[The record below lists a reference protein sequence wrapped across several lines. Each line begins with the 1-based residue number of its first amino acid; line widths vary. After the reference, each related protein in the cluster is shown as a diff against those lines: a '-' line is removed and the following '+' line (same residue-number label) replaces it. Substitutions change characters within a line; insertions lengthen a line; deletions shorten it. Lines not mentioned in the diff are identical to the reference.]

1 MKHRYHAVV
10 AYAVPLIVALSL
22 SVVLAKQ
29 VRQIALSNEDNAKA
43 FHSFSAGLEEYRELR
58 PEWRTRF
65 LSNLLAGGLVNLIEV
80 GSAPADRDAAMG
92 SITAKW
98 TAGWIMLVFLIYIA
112 FLREES
118 LLFIL
123 GTFCAVSFAYTP
135 GLGSIRIYPWDLPA
149 LFWFAVAVVLLK
161 SNRLYLLA
169 FLVPIATLFKET
181 ALLIPI
187 AFLFWGKIPWR
198 RRVALCVLSML
209 AGLAA
214 KGILDLVTSSPSPLI
229 TMTLSD
235 AHTEP
240 RLATNL
246 RLISIL
252 RAGHPLF
259 INAGLLAALLLL
271 PCSDRRILGWKVI
284 ALVFIVGNMLFGLI
298 NEYRIWLE
306 LVPPSLQAIDLHF
319 SRRVPSKPSGLP
331 SP

>member
-43 FHSFSAGLEEYRELR
+43 FHSFSAGLKEYRELR

-65 LSNLLAGGLVNLIEV
+65 LSNLLAGGLVNLIDV
-80 GSAPADRDAAMG
+80 GFAPADRDAAMG

-187 AFLFWGKIPWR
+187 AFLFWGKVPWR

-209 AGLAA
+209 AGLAV

-284 ALVFIVGNMLFGLI
+284 ALLFIVGNMLFGLI